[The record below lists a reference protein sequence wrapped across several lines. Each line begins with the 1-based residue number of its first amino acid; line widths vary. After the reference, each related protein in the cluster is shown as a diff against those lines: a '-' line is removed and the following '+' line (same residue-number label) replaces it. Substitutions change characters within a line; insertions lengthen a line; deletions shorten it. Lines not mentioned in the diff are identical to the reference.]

1 MNTRLNRSILTRMAT
16 APIQLTAVFE
26 PVEDDWVQ
34 ASLVEWPAVITCG
47 RTREEAHEML
57 LDAFRE
63 MVLSYTDQDA
73 EPPVEADMTKSI
85 QLTIA

>member
-1 MNTRLNRSILTRMAT
+1 MLARMAT
-16 APIQLTAVFE
+16 APIKLTAVFE
-26 PVEDDWVQ
+26 PVEDGWVQ
-34 ASLVEWPAVITCG
+34 ASLAEWPAVVTCG

-73 EPPVEADMTKSI
+73 APPAGTDATEPI

>member
-1 MNTRLNRSILTRMAT
+1 MLAHMAT
-16 APIQLTAVFE
+16 APIRLTAVYE
-26 PVEDDWVQ
+26 PVEDGWVQ

-47 RTREEAHEML
+47 KTREEAHEML

-63 MVLSYTDQDA
+63 MVLSYTDKDA
-73 EPPVEADMTKSI
+73 RPPVEADATEPI

>member
-1 MNTRLNRSILTRMAT
+1 MAT
-16 APIQLTAVFE
+16 APIELTAVFE
-26 PVEDDWVQ
+26 PVEDGWVQ
-34 ASLVEWPAVITCG
+34 ASLVEWPAIITCG
-47 RTREEAHEML
+47 PTRAEAHEML

-73 EPPVEADMTKSI
+73 EPPVGPEATESI

>member
-1 MNTRLNRSILTRMAT
+1 MAT
-16 APIQLTAVFE
+16 APIELTAVFE
-26 PVEDDWVQ
+26 PVEDGWVQ

-47 RTREEAHEML
+47 KTRDEAYEML

-73 EPPVEADMTKSI
+73 EPPVGADATKPV

>member
-1 MNTRLNRSILTRMAT
+1 MAT
-16 APIQLTAVFE
+16 APIKLTAVFE
-26 PVEDDWVQ
+26 PVEDGWVQ
-34 ASLVEWPAVITCG
+34 ASLAEWPAVVTCG

-73 EPPVEADMTKSI
+73 AAPVARHRELPNTTCRGLCR
-85 QLTIA
+85 QLGVPKP

>member
-1 MNTRLNRSILTRMAT
+1 MAT
-16 APIQLTAVFE
+16 APIKLTAVFE
-26 PVEDDWVQ
+26 PVEDGWVQ
-34 ASLVEWPAVITCG
+34 ASLVEWPAVVTCG
-47 RTREEAHEML
+47 PTRNEAREML

-73 EPPVEADMTKSI
+73 ELPVETDATESI

>member
-1 MNTRLNRSILTRMAT
+1 MAT
-16 APIQLTAVFE
+16 APIELTAVFE
-26 PVEDDWVQ
+26 PVENGWVQ
-34 ASLVEWPAVITCG
+34 ASLVEWPAVVTCG
-47 RTREEAHEML
+47 ATREEAREML

-73 EPPVEADMTKSI
+73 RAPVGIEATESI

>member
-1 MNTRLNRSILTRMAT
+1 MAT
-16 APIQLTAVFE
+16 APIRLTAVYE
-26 PVEDDWVQ
+26 PVEDGWVQ
-34 ASLVEWPAVITCG
+34 ARLVEWPAVMTCG
-47 RTREEAHEML
+47 KTREEAHEML

-73 EPPVEADMTKSI
+73 RPPVEADATEPI

>member
-1 MNTRLNRSILTRMAT
+1 MAT
-16 APIQLTAVFE
+16 APIELTAVFE
-26 PVEDDWVQ
+26 PVEDGWVQ
-34 ASLVEWPAVITCG
+34 ARLVEWPAVITCG

-73 EPPVEADMTKSI
+73 EPPVGAETTQPI
-85 QLTIA
+85 HLTIA

>member
-1 MNTRLNRSILTRMAT
+1 MAT
-16 APIQLTAVFE
+16 APIKLTAVYE
-26 PVEDDWVQ
+26 PVEDGWVQ
-34 ASLVEWPAVITCG
+34 ASLVEWPAVMTCG
-47 RTREEAHEML
+47 RTREEAHDML

-73 EPPVEADMTKSI
+73 RPPVETGATESI